1 MNRRYGNQP
10 EMSYRKMAKAS
21 GVSQY
26 TIMRYVRLLEKME
39 EDG

>member
-1 MNRRYGNQP
+1 MNRRFGGHPY
-10 EMSYRKMAKAS
+10 MSYRKMAKAS

-26 TIMRYVRLLEKME
+26 TIMRYVRLLEAM

>member
-1 MNRRYGNQP
+1 MRKYGNHP

-26 TIMRYVRLLEKME
+26 TIMRYVRLLEAM